1 MSTDFRI
8 AYYFYFHLGVSL
20 SLQAVIQVDDKPGF
34 GVFGKSIAMDCSSFG
49 G

>member
-8 AYYFYFHLGVSL
+8 AYYFYL
-20 SLQAVIQVDDKPGF
+20 IQVDDKPGF

>member
-20 SLQAVIQVDDKPGF
+20 SLQAVIEVKINPGSGF
-34 GVFGKSIAMDCSSFG
+34 SGKV
-49 G
+49 